1 MIEVSFEPTKK
12 LIVHDDLEYTFDD
25 LLQEY
30 EDEANAGGPTIRK
43 LTWADG
49 VAFTYAGFGKNPEVE
64 RDVLNGIIHYSWVE
78 FALKEKFEKQIIRGG
93 VTIHLIDDSEV
104 PLFYDLATALKERSR
119 YKK

>member
-30 EDEANAGGPTIRK
+30 EDEANAGGPTIRR
-43 LTWADG
+43 LTWANG

-78 FALKEKFEKQIIRGG
+78 FALKEKFEKQIIRRN
-93 VTIHLIDDSEV
+93 TTLNFIDDSEIQI
-104 PLFYDLATALKERSR
+104 YHDLAIALKKRSR